1 MKMANWKNFSQ
12 KSRSVLDSD
21 VNDNPQNFE
30 NRKTNQLSLEG
41 FEKVREKWEVLCSY
55 FRRYPDRFIDFIQPD
70 NARIKLHFYQRVYL
84 RIIFRYRKV
93 FITATRGTSKSFL
106 LNLAFVL
113 LCVMYPNTKL
123 FTTAHGKEQAAKI
136 TQECLDDIFDFFP
149 LLRQEVKTYTK
160 SKDYTKLIFYNGA
173 RYDIVQMRDSS
184 RGGRRFGGCIEEVCD
199 PKFDPDVLNAV
210 VLPLMA
216 NDRPAMN
223 GKVDPN
229 EIHKREIYITTASTQ
244 QQFAYDKCNEIYSDM
259 TQGTSAFCLGNSY
272 ELPCLYGQLDIDFIE
287 EKRESPTFSIL
298 DFMREYESI
307 YTGSASDALVA
318 DDKLNKCRTVGL
330 AEWEACDDKRFKYVL
345 SYDVSRNVGDAN
357 ALSAL
362 TVIKIAPRNDGT
374 YSKELVNIF
383 SMEGQHDTWQAKFLK
398 QKVKEFNASVLIIDA
413 NGLGSGVVD
422 ACLLDLGDGN
432 PPYKVVND
440 ETGNYKKF
448 ESPDGIPIIFAMKS
462 HNKDTKN
469 GDMINHFMKTFAKMD
484 IGLLK
489 NPHEGIR
496 EIEKKQKKKFK
507 DEDSED
513 QSLAEVPYILTSNLC
528 EEIMNLR
535 YVVKGNTSD
544 IERISRSIPKDKFSA
559 LMYGLFWIQME
570 EKRGRIKTRTNRIDI
585 TKLLSVNKQAK
596 NTSEW
601 GW

>member
-1 MKMANWKNFSQ
+1 
-12 KSRSVLDSD
+12 
-21 VNDNPQNFE
+21 
-30 NRKTNQLSLEG
+30 
-41 FEKVREKWEVLCSY
+41 
-55 FRRYPDRFIDFIQPD
+55 
-70 NARIKLHFYQRVYL
+70 
-84 RIIFRYRKV
+84 
-93 FITATRGTSKSFL
+93 
-106 LNLAFVL
+106 
-113 LCVMYPNTKL
+113 
-123 FTTAHGKEQAAKI
+123 
-136 TQECLDDIFDFFP
+136 
-149 LLRQEVKTYTK
+149 
-160 SKDYTKLIFYNGA
+160 
-173 RYDIVQMRDSS
+173 
-184 RGGRRFGGCIEEVCD
+184 
-199 PKFDPDVLNAV
+199 
-210 VLPLMA
+210 
-216 NDRPAMN
+216 
-223 GKVDPN
+223 
-229 EIHKREIYITTASTQ
+229 
-244 QQFAYDKCNEIYSDM
+244 
-259 TQGTSAFCLGNSY
+259 
-272 ELPCLYGQLDIDFIE
+272 
-287 EKRESPTFSIL
+287 
-298 DFMREYESI
+298 
-307 YTGSASDALVA
+307 
-318 DDKLNKCRTVGL
+318 
-330 AEWEACDDKRFKYVL
+330 VL

-362 TVIKIAPRNDGT
+362 AVIKIAPRNDGT
-374 YSKELVNIF
+374 YSKEVVNIF

-440 ETGNYKKF
+440 DTGNYKKF
-448 ESPDGIPIIFAMKS
+448 ESQDGIPIIFAMKS

-489 NPHEGIR
+489 NPYEGIR

-570 EKRGRIKTRTNRIDI
+570 EKKGRIKTRTNRIDI